1 MRAARAGRLCSALAA
16 AAIVIA
22 ATPAHAQS
30 RRIEV
35 DPRTGRI
42 VEPSD
47 RKAAAPSA
55 DQSTSSEGLVEEAG
69 ATAGEGVGV
78 HLRGRFRSNLGVT
91 RAPDGTLAEDCVPG
105 TEPAAAQ

>member
-1 MRAARAGRLCSALAA
+1 MRAARAGGLCAALAA

-22 ATPAHAQS
+22 ATPARAQS
-30 RRIEV
+30 RRVEV

-47 RKAAAPSA
+47 QKAAPSA
-55 DQSTSSEGLVEEAG
+55 DQSTSSEGLVEESG
-69 ATAGEGVGV
+69 ATAGEGVSV

-91 RAPDGTLAEDCVPG
+91 RAPDGRLVEDCVPG
-105 TEPAAAQ
+105 TAPAAVP